1 MNRMI
6 KMAMAAGA
14 LWLTAGGCAA
24 VVSARSPN
32 TASTGEAWYTT
43 TVGLPMLPFSTHI
56 YFCPKPAGPGPV
68 QCKEAKYV
76 EAGK

>member
-1 MNRMI
+1 MNKLAKI
-6 KMAMAAGA
+6 LLAAGA
-14 LWLTAGGCAA
+14 LFVAGGCSS
-24 VVSARSPN
+24 VISARGGN
-32 TASTGEAWYTT
+32 TAMAGDAWYTT

-56 YFCPKPAGPGPV
+56 YYCPKPAGPGPV